1 LIIGAEILGSL
12 KVLLSDN
19 FLKPNKCL
27 LLLSE
32 SSGGKM
38 ETQIQI
44 NQYKRTDHSVGVM
57 MLHLEWC
64 TKYRYKMF
72 RKLKY
77 KNLLEA
83 CIRRSASRHNIK
95 IIELDV
101 QPEHV
106 HCLVEVS
113 FTMCVSKTLQILK
126 GGSSKLFFEFH
137 EKARLRYP
145 RGHLW
150 SRGKFASSVGFVQLD
165 VVKEYV
171 KNQNAHH
178 ETAFII

>member
-1 LIIGAEILGSL
+1 
-12 KVLLSDN
+12 
-19 FLKPNKCL
+19 
-27 LLLSE
+27 
-32 SSGGKM
+32 M
-38 ETQIQI
+38 EQQLQI
-44 NQYKRTDHSVGVM
+44 NQYKRTNHSVGVM

-72 RKLKY
+72 RKIKY
-77 KNLLEA
+77 KNLLTA

-95 IIELDV
+95 IMELDV
-101 QPEHV
+101 QPEHI
-106 HCLVEVS
+106 HCVVEVS
-113 FTMCVSKTLQILK
+113 FSMSVSKTLQLLK

-165 VVKEYV
+165 VVKNYV
-171 KNQNAHH
+171 RNQSEHH
-178 ETAFII
+178 GNSTL

>member
-1 LIIGAEILGSL
+1 
-12 KVLLSDN
+12 
-19 FLKPNKCL
+19 
-27 LLLSE
+27 
-32 SSGGKM
+32 M
-38 ETQIQI
+38 EQQLQI

-72 RKLKY
+72 RKIKY
-77 KNLLEA
+77 KNLLTA

-95 IIELDV
+95 IIELEV
-101 QPEHV
+101 QPEHI
-106 HCLVEVS
+106 HCVVEVS
-113 FTMCVSKTLQILK
+113 FTMSVSKTLQLLK

-150 SRGKFASSVGFVQLD
+150 SRGKFASSVGFVEFST
-165 VVKEYV
+165 VRNYV
-171 KNQNAHH
+171 RNQDEHH
-178 ETAFII
+178 

>member
-1 LIIGAEILGSL
+1 
-12 KVLLSDN
+12 
-19 FLKPNKCL
+19 
-27 LLLSE
+27 
-32 SSGGKM
+32 M
-38 ETQIQI
+38 EQQLQI
-44 NQYKRTDHSVGVM
+44 NQYQRTDHGVGVM

-77 KNLLEA
+77 KNLLTA
-83 CIRRSASRHNIK
+83 CIRRSASRNNIK

-101 QPEHV
+101 QPEHI
-106 HCLVEVS
+106 HCVVEVS
-113 FTMCVSKTLQILK
+113 FTMSVSKTLQLLK

-150 SRGKFASSVGFVQLD
+150 SRGKFASSVGFVQLE
-165 VVKEYV
+165 VVKNYV
-171 KNQNAHH
+171 RNQSEHH
-178 ETAFII
+178 GNSTL